1 MTVYSGPVFDMAVNQ
16 FGVIANHLEIPMD
29 ERDRILMPKRAIT
42 VSCPIHR
49 DDGTVAV
56 FEGYRVQHHLTLGPT
71 KGGTRFAPSV
81 DIGEVAALAIWMS
94 WKCAL
99 VGLPYGG
106 AKGGVNV
113 DLSTISKR
121 ELEALSRRYMQ
132 EMIPFVG
139 PHTDVMAPDMGTNEQ
154 VMAWFMDTYSMYQGR
169 TVTEI
174 VTGKPVSSGG
184 TLGRREATGRG
195 VAYLA
200 RRVLKELSINPGTA
214 TAVIQGFGNVGSYA
228 ALELHQYGL
237 KVIAV
242 SDHTGALHDPE
253 RAGYSRADA
262 ARGRAWQHRRLLQP
276 AALSIPQQILTLP
289 CDVLVPAAME
299 RVIDAKVAE
308 NLKCRVLAEGANG
321 PTTPEADLVLEK
333 RQSEVFLIPD
343 ILCNSGGVVV
353 SYFEWV
359 QDLQQLF
366 WEEEEVTRR
375 EYRYPRPRL
384 RYDGGACESRQ
395 DPAPDRGDG
404 DRRGEGPRRQEHAGA
419 VSVITGLDHVVVLAG
434 DIDAAAAAYQ
444 TLFARAPAWRTAATA
459 PSACCSRSIT

>member
-1 MTVYSGPVFDMAVNQ
+1 MMTVYSGPVFDMAVKQ
-16 FGVIANHLEIPMD
+16 FSVIANYLDIPMD
-29 ERDRILMPKRAIT
+29 ERDRLLLPKRAIT

-81 DIGEVAALAIWMS
+81 DIGEIAALAIWMS

-113 DLSTISKR
+113 DLSTMSKR

-154 VMAWFMDTYSMYQGR
+154 VMAWFMDTYSMYQGQ

-200 RRVLKELSINPGTA
+200 LRVMKELSIDPARA
-214 TAVIQGFGNVGSYA
+214 TAVTQGFGNVGSYA
-228 ALELHQYGL
+228 ALGLHQAGL

-242 SDHTGALHDPE
+242 SDHTGALYDPKGLDIPALM
-253 RAGYSRADA
+253 RHAGLH
-262 ARGRAWQHRRLLQP
+262 G
-276 AALSIPQQILTLP
+276 SICGFSSELKFDPNQVLTLA
-289 CDVLVPAAME
+289 CDILVPAALE
-299 RVIDAKVAE
+299 RVIDARVAE

-321 PTTPEADLVLEK
+321 PTTPEADLVIDK
-333 RQSEVFLIPD
+333 RRNEIFLIPD

-375 EYRYPRPRL
+375 EYHIL
-384 RYDGGACESRQ
+384 
-395 DPAPDRGDG
+395 DRAFEQMLT
-404 DRRGEGPRRQEHAGA
+404 R
-419 VSVITGLDHVVVLAG
+419 
-434 DIDAAAAAYQ
+434 
-444 TLFARAPAWRTAATA
+444 ARADNVPHRTAAMAIGVEKVRAAKNTRGLF
-459 PSACCSRSIT
+459 P

>member
-1 MTVYSGPVFDMAVNQ
+1 MTVYSGPVFEMAANQ
-16 FGVIANHLEIPMD
+16 FNVIANHLEIPMD
-29 ERDRILMPKRAIT
+29 ERDRLLLPKRAVT
-42 VSCPIHR
+42 VSSPIHR

-56 FEGYRVQHHLTLGPT
+56 FEGYRVQHHLTMGPT
-71 KGGTRFAPSV
+71 KGGTRFSPSV

-154 VMAWFMDTYSMYQGR
+154 VMAWFMDTYSMYQGQ

-195 VAYLA
+195 VAHLA
-200 RRVLKELSINPGTA
+200 RRVMRELAIDMNNA
-214 TAVIQGFGNVGSYA
+214 AAVIQGFGNVGSYA
-228 ALELHQYGL
+228 ALELHHFGL

-242 SDHTGALHDPE
+242 SDHTGALYDNNGLDIPALMRHAGLHGSIAGFSNELHFDP
-253 RAGYSRADA
+253 D
-262 ARGRAWQHRRLLQP
+262 
-276 AALSIPQQILTLP
+276 QILTLP

-299 RVIDAKVAE
+299 RVIDSRVAE
-308 NLKCRVLAEGANG
+308 NLKCSVLDEVDYG
-321 PTTPEADLVLEK
+321 P
-333 RQSEVFLIPD
+333 
-343 ILCNSGGVVV
+343 
-353 SYFEWV
+353 
-359 QDLQQLF
+359 
-366 WEEEEVTRR
+366 
-375 EYRYPRPRL
+375 
-384 RYDGGACESRQ
+384 
-395 DPAPDRGDG
+395 
-404 DRRGEGPRRQEHAGA
+404 
-419 VSVITGLDHVVVLAG
+419 
-434 DIDAAAAAYQ
+434 YQ
-444 TLFARAPAWRTAATA
+444 TDVEHGMDMIEDLRLLHTAIRSNCD
-459 PSACCSRSIT
+459 SAV

>member
-1 MTVYSGPVFDMAVNQ
+1 MTVYSGPVFDMAVDQ
-16 FGVIANHLEIPMD
+16 FGVIANHLSIPMD
-29 ERDRILMPKRAIT
+29 ERDRLLLPKRAIT
-42 VSCPIHR
+42 IACPIHR

-106 AKGGVNV
+106 AKGGVRV
-113 DLSTISKR
+113 DTNQISRR

-174 VTGKPVSSGG
+174 VTGKPVASGG

-200 RRVLKELSINPGTA
+200 KRVMNELSLPLGGGV
-214 TAVIQGFGNVGSYA
+214 AVIQGFGNVGSYA
-228 ALELHQYGL
+228 ALELHSYGL

-242 SDHTGALHDPE
+242 SDHTGALHDPNGLDIPMLM
-253 RAGYSRADA
+253 RHA
-262 ARGRAWQHRRLLQP
+262 AEHGSIKGFSTQLAFDP
-276 AALSIPQQILTLP
+276 AEILTLR
-289 CDVLVPAAME
+289 CDVLAPCAME
-299 RVIDAKVAE
+299 RVIDAAVAE
-308 NLKCRVLAEGANG
+308 KLQCRVLAEGANG
-321 PTTPEADLVLEK
+321 PTTPDADLVLD
-333 RQSEVFLIPD
+333 RRRGDVFLIPD

-366 WEEEEVTRR
+366 WEEEEVMRR
-375 EYRYPRPRL
+375 EYKIL
-384 RYDGGACESRQ
+384 
-395 DPAPDRGDG
+395 DRAF
-404 DRRGEGPRRQEHAGA
+404 EAM
-419 VSVITGLDHVVVLAG
+419 SM
-434 DIDAAAAAYQ
+434 
-444 TLFARAPAWRTAATA
+444 RAKADKISHRTAAMAIGVEKVRAAKATRGLF
-459 PSACCSRSIT
+459 P

>member
-1 MTVYSGPVFDMAVNQ
+1 MTIYTGPVFEMAVNQ
-16 FGVIANHLEIPMD
+16 FTVIANHLAIPMD
-29 ERDRILMPKRAIT
+29 ERDRLLQPKRAIT

-49 DDGTVAV
+49 DDGTIAV
-56 FEGYRVQHHLTLGPT
+56 FEGYRVEHHLTLGPT

-106 AKGGVNV
+106 AKGGINV

-132 EMIPFVG
+132 EMIPFVA

-174 VTGKPVSSGG
+174 VTGKPVASGG
-184 TLGRREATGRG
+184 TLGRLEATGRG
-195 VAYLA
+195 VAHLA
-200 RRVLKELSINPGTA
+200 KRVMKELAIDLNNG

-228 ALELHQYGL
+228 ALELQQFGL

-242 SDHTGALHDPE
+242 SDHTGALYDANGLDIPALMRHSGLHGNIAAFSNELTFDP
-253 RAGYSRADA
+253 A
-262 ARGRAWQHRRLLQP
+262 
-276 AALSIPQQILTLP
+276 QILTLP

-299 RVIDAKVAE
+299 CVIDAHVAE

-321 PTTPEADLVLEK
+321 PTTPEADLILEK
-333 RQSEVFLIPD
+333 RQDEIFLIPD

-366 WEEEEVTRR
+366 WEEEEVMRR
-375 EYRYPRPRL
+375 EYQIL
-384 RYDGGACESRQ
+384 
-395 DPAPDRGDG
+395 DRAFD
-404 DRRGEGPRRQEHAGA
+404 QMA
-419 VSVITGLDHVVVLAG
+419 
-434 DIDAAAAAYQ
+434 
-444 TLFARAPAWRTAATA
+444 ARAKADKIPHRTAAMAIGVEKVRAAKTTRGLF
-459 PSACCSRSIT
+459 P

>member
-1 MTVYSGPVFDMAVNQ
+1 
-16 FGVIANHLEIPMD
+16 VIANYLEIPMD
-29 ERDRILMPKRAIT
+29 ERDRLLLPKRAIT

-71 KGGTRFAPSV
+71 KGGTRFSTSV

-113 DLSTISKR
+113 DLSTMSKR

-154 VMAWFMDTYSMYQGR
+154 VMAWFMDTYSMYQGQ

-200 RRVLKELSINPGTA
+200 LRVIKELSIAPGGA
-214 TAVIQGFGNVGSYA
+214 TAVVQGFGNVGSYA
-228 ALELHQYGL
+228 ALGLHQAGL

-242 SDHTGALHDPE
+242 SDHTGALYDPKGLDIPALM
-253 RAGYSRADA
+253 RHAGLH
-262 ARGRAWQHRRLLQP
+262 G
-276 AALSIPQQILTLP
+276 SIAGFSSELKFDPKQVLTLA
-289 CDVLVPAAME
+289 CDVLVPAALE
-299 RVIDAKVAE
+299 RVIDAPAAE

-321 PTTPEADLVLEK
+321 PTTPEADLVLDK
-333 RQSEVFLIPD
+333 RRDEIFLIPD

-375 EYRYPRPRL
+375 EYHIL
-384 RYDGGACESRQ
+384 
-395 DPAPDRGDG
+395 DRAF
-404 DRRGEGPRRQEHAGA
+404 EQM
-419 VSVITGLDHVVVLAG
+419 L
-434 DIDAAAAAYQ
+434 
-444 TLFARAPAWRTAATA
+444 ARARADNVPHRTAAMAIGVEKVRAAKNTRGLF
-459 PSACCSRSIT
+459 P

>member
-1 MTVYSGPVFDMAVNQ
+1 MTVYSGPVFEMAVNQ
-16 FGVIANHLEIPMD
+16 FGVIANHLSIPMD
-29 ERDRILMPKRAIT
+29 ERDRLLLPKRAVII
-42 VSCPIHR
+42 SCPIHR
-49 DDGTVAV
+49 DDGSIAV

-106 AKGGVNV
+106 AKGGVRV

-121 ELEALSRRYMQ
+121 ELESLSRRYMQ

-174 VTGKPVSSGG
+174 VTGKPVASGG

-195 VAYLA
+195 VAHLA
-200 RRVLKELSINPGTA
+200 KRVLNELSIPLNNA

-228 ALELHQYGL
+228 ALELQQFGL

-242 SDHTGALHDPE
+242 SDHTGALHDPTGLDIPALMRHASE
-253 RAGYSRADA
+253 HGSIAGFSSQLQFDPAD
-262 ARGRAWQHRRLLQP
+262 
-276 AALSIPQQILTLP
+276 ILTLP

-321 PTTPEADLVLEK
+321 PTTPDADLVLEK
-333 RQSEVFLIPD
+333 RQDEVFLIPD

-366 WEEEEVTRR
+366 WEEEEVMRR
-375 EYRYPRPRL
+375 EYQILNRAFDAMVAR
-384 RYDGGACESRQ
+384 SRA
-395 DPAPDRGDG
+395 DNIP
-404 DRRGEGPRRQEHAGA
+404 H
-419 VSVITGLDHVVVLAG
+419 
-434 DIDAAAAAYQ
+434 
-444 TLFARAPAWRTAATA
+444 RTAAMAIGVEKVRAAKNTRGLF
-459 PSACCSRSIT
+459 P

>member
-1 MTVYSGPVFDMAVNQ
+1 MTVYSGPVFDMAANQ
-16 FGVIANHLEIPMD
+16 FNVIANHLEIPMD
-29 ERDRILMPKRAIT
+29 ERERILMPKRAIT
-42 VSCPIHR
+42 VSCPVHR
-49 DDGTVAV
+49 DDGSVAV
-56 FEGYRVQHHLTLGPT
+56 FEGYRVQHLLTMGPT

-94 WKCAL
+94 WKCAQ

-113 DLSTISKR
+113 DLSTISGR

-139 PHTDVMAPDMGTNEQ
+139 PRTDVMAPDMGTNEQ
-154 VMAWFMDTYSMYQGR
+154 VMAWFMDTYSMYQGQ

-174 VTGKPVSSGG
+174 VTGKPVFSGG

-195 VAYLA
+195 VAYLS
-200 RRVLKELSINPGTA
+200 RRVMDVLRINPSGA

-228 ALELHQYGL
+228 AFGLQQYGL

-242 SDHTGALHDPE
+242 SDHTGALYHPEGLDIPALMRHASLHGSIAGFSNELHFDPE
-253 RAGYSRADA
+253 EV
-262 ARGRAWQHRRLLQP
+262 
-276 AALSIPQQILTLP
+276 LTLP

-299 RVIDAKVAE
+299 RTIDAKIASK
-308 NLKCRVLAEGANG
+308 LRCRVLAEGANG

-333 RQSEVFLIPD
+333 RQDEIFLIPD

-375 EYRYPRPRL
+375 EYQIL
-384 RYDGGACESRQ
+384 
-395 DPAPDRGDG
+395 DRAFEHMLARAKG
-404 DRRGEGPRRQEHAGA
+404 DRIPH
-419 VSVITGLDHVVVLAG
+419 
-434 DIDAAAAAYQ
+434 
-444 TLFARAPAWRTAATA
+444 RTAAMAIGVEKVRAAKNTRGLF
-459 PSACCSRSIT
+459 P

>member
-16 FGVIANHLEIPMD
+16 FTVIADHLSIPLD
-29 ERDRILMPKRAIT
+29 ERDRLLLPKRAIT

-49 DDGTVAV
+49 DDGTIAV

-99 VGLPYGG
+99 AGLPYGG
-106 AKGGVNV
+106 AKGGVRV
-113 DLSTISKR
+113 DLTRLSRR
-121 ELEALSRRYMQ
+121 ELELLSRRYMQ

-154 VMAWFMDTYSMYQGR
+154 VMAWFMDTYSMYQGH

-174 VTGKPVSSGG
+174 VTGKPVASGG
-184 TLGRREATGRG
+184 TVGRREATGRG

-200 RRVLKELSINPGTA
+200 KRVLNELSIKLNTA

-228 ALELHQYGL
+228 ALELQQYGL

-242 SDHTGALHDPE
+242 SDHTGALYDKSGLDIPALMHHASTHGSIAGFSNELAFDP
-253 RAGYSRADA
+253 D
-262 ARGRAWQHRRLLQP
+262 
-276 AALSIPQQILTLP
+276 QILTLP
-289 CDVLVPAAME
+289 CDVVVPAAME
-299 RVIDAKVAE
+299 RVIDARVAE
-308 NLKCRVLAEGANG
+308 NMKCRVLAEGANG

-333 RQSEVFLIPD
+333 RQGEIFVIPD

-375 EYRYPRPRL
+375 EYHIL
-384 RYDGGACESRQ
+384 
-395 DPAPDRGDG
+395 DRAFD
-404 DRRGEGPRRQEHAGA
+404 QM
-419 VSVITGLDHVVVLAG
+419 VK
-434 DIDAAAAAYQ
+434 
-444 TLFARAPAWRTAATA
+444 RAKADNIPHRTAAMAIGVEKVRAAKTTRGLF
-459 PSACCSRSIT
+459 P